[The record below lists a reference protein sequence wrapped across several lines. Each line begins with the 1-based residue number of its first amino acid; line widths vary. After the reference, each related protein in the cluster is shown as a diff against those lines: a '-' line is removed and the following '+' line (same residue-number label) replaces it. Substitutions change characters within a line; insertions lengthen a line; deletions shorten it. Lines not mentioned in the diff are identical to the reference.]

1 MSRRIAAPE
10 ELINTLLMAKV
21 LCRSDLNG
29 VCTSR
34 GTSRSPKFVLQ
45 TTQGIVWLSLL
56 PVLLEMCPS
65 RSGAGHRLSCS
76 QMLQKSPHPCYS
88 GSD

>member
-10 ELINTLLMAKV
+10 ELINTLQIKSINTMAKV

-29 VCTSR
+29 VYISR

-76 QMLQKSPHPCYS
+76 
-88 GSD
+88 